1 MKKRKPY
8 RNEREVKTAV
18 TMLIVL
24 LLLFM
29 TGAQSFA
36 TAENG
41 MEDKEDTDI
50 YIQDEAADDEN
61 DQDEAVETSGAS
73 DEDTDASDETPPDAS
88 DENTDVPDEDTDK
101 DGAEETEE
109 AADAVTEISGEETK
123 KDVSE
128 EPPQKAATKAT
139 EVKSNAPVLR
149 AAAGQRITYTGTKV
163 GSAAGET
170 SVFKVVSDGTTYTG
184 TCAKQG
190 VKMSTSGQATI
201 TKIANTSKIAKLVYH
216 YAVEPGNANWWNGSQ
231 STDKAGL
238 LLGYSSANA
247 TNVTKQRL
255 IEAFCQIYNMG
266 DSSWYST
273 ITNPNT
279 GGWTAE
285 TAQKVRNLYNS
296 INADSIT
303 VPEGFEIWYADAGN
317 SQPFMIWAYNP
328 AGYVTMTKK
337 SGNKKIT
344 G

>member
-1 MKKRKPY
+1 MKNRKPY

-36 TAENG
+36 AAENG

-50 YIQDEAADDEN
+50 YVQDEAGEDEKGQGEAAETAD
-61 DQDEAVETSGAS
+61 VS
-73 DEDTDASDETPPDAS
+73 DEDTEK
-88 DENTDVPDEDTDK
+88 DENGD
-101 DGAEETEE
+101 EETEE
-109 AADAVTEISGEETK
+109 SAEKDPEASGQESEDKAA
-123 KDVSE
+123 E
-128 EPPQKAATKAT
+128 EPPEKTAAKAT
-139 EVKSNAPVLR
+139 EVRSNAAVLR

-170 SVFKVVSDGTTYTG
+170 SVFKVVSGGTTYTG

-216 YAVEPGNANWWNGSQ
+216 YAVEPGTANWWNGSQ
-231 STDKAGL
+231 STSKAGL
-238 LLGYSSANA
+238 LLGYSSDSA

-279 GGWTAE
+279 GGWTSD

-296 INADSIT
+296 INTGSIT